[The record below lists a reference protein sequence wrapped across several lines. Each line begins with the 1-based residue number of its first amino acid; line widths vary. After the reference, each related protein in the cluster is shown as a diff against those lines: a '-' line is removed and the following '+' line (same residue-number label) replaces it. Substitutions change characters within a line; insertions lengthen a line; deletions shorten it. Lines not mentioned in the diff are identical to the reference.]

1 MKTIVTFK
9 AIRKGNVIH
18 KNIPIHHDFHEL
30 PAMEFNGVQLPPT
43 SVESQVMQ
51 YLDDIDKRD
60 MMIKYDFDA
69 ILNYYPK
76 RKRVKN
82 NEIEEFINFCKP
94 YLNLH
99 PELIRPFDA
108 VIYESQKI
116 LFGKGKSNKTKF
128 KEAMNLM
135 GVAFKSATGAF
146 EYMTKILRESSEE
159 LKLLR
164 ESNSELEYLN
174 AKENERNNV

>member
-1 MKTIVTFK
+1 MMNKTIVTFK
-9 AIRKGNVIH
+9 AIRKGKVIYKNV
-18 KNIPIHHDFHEL
+18 PIYHNFQEL
-30 PAMEFNGVQLPPT
+30 PAMELNGVQLPPT

-69 ILNYYPK
+69 ILDYFPK
-76 RKRVKN
+76 RKRVKKN
-82 NEIEEFINFCKP
+82 EIKEIEEFINFCKP

-108 VIYESQKI
+108 VIYESRKI

-128 KEAMNLM
+128 KEALNLM
-135 GVAFKSATGAF
+135 GVALKSATGAF
-146 EYMTKILRESSEE
+146 ECINKILRESNE
-159 LKLLR
+159 KLLR
-164 ESNSELEYLN
+164 EEII
-174 AKENERNNV
+174 